1 MPRQRRRR
9 RGAPRP
15 GDGAPVPAGPDAGQV
30 GPVDLAVVGCQGAVT
45 VRIPGG
51 ESPGE
56 VLVRVRGTNEL
67 FIAYIDEALNVGNRV
82 FVHRSRG
89 GRAVDVILIF
99 TEPE

>member
-1 MPRQRRRR
+1 MPRERGRR

-15 GDGAPVPAGPDAGQV
+15 GEGAPAGPDAGPTV
-30 GPVDLAVVGCQGAVT
+30 PVDVAVVGCEGAVT
-45 VRIPGG
+45 IRIPGG

-67 FIAYIDEALNVGNRV
+67 FVAYTDEALNVGNRV
-82 FVHRSRG
+82 IVHRSRG
-89 GRAVDVILIF
+89 GGAVDVASIF